1 MINENQ
7 LKKIVAKSVNTILNE
22 MVIDPDMWEN
32 PEKYWE
38 RIKQHEYEKGPKN
51 WNWIKCQD
59 PVFKRLDLEWIPSEE
74 YEDGIYRDADYH
86 EYYKDGGDLISIED
100 PESFEDDFD
109 DDDELYESILKRT
122 VSESVRKVLKE
133 HDPHNIPG
141 KFCIYNHHIGTHGVS
156 YGLLGPNKEY
166 FVYDPTKLNT
176 IFCTSQEEA
185 AQKADE
191 INRKLD
197 QEESMSRKR
206 FDDMNSMQEGKV
218 LRESWKDDIYLDTK
232 QLISQL
238 SGKNKAFISR
248 VDKNQREK
256 YGNVDIFSC
265 TIDKDS
271 QSIEICFGDYDIS
284 FYFRNGKVVDTYGRG
299 QGHKYSKSLESC
311 AIELAGKY
319 FPSQSDDY
327 MGW

>member
-1 MINENQ
+1 MKKRIRINESQ
-7 LKKIVAKSVNTILNE
+7 LRKIVAKSVNTILNE

-86 EYYKDGGDLISIED
+86 EYYKDGRDLISIED

-109 DDDELYESILKRT
+109 DNDELYESVIKRA

-206 FDDMNSMQEGKV
+206 FDDMNSLQEG
-218 LRESWKDDIYLDTK
+218 WDDKKLDYYGKKSVRNKRFCDSEECVDDSLAAARQMLHKQRRGVKTKGSTKARDFARKQAENGNPIIKYKKNPDEWIDNYLD
-232 QLISQL
+232 S
-238 SGKNKAFISR
+238 
-248 VDKNQREK
+248 
-256 YGNVDIFSC
+256 
-265 TIDKDS
+265 
-271 QSIEICFGDYDIS
+271 
-284 FYFRNGKVVDTYGRG
+284 VV
-299 QGHKYSKSLESC
+299 K
-311 AIELAGKY
+311 
-319 FPSQSDDY
+319 
-327 MGW
+327 